1 MSIELVTEYLPYVDE
16 VFTTES
22 KKSLVTNDNF
32 SWDGSKT
39 IKVYKMTTAEMHDY
53 NRNGENNRS
62 RYGKVETLDATTQSM
77 TLKKD
82 RSFTFE
88 IDTLDMDETKGQL
101 AGASA
106 LARQIREICVPEI
119 DTYVYNVMCEN
130 AGNKPSAIELTEESI
145 YNEIISAN
153 CVLDDCEVPETNR
166 IMLVTPQI
174 YLLLKKC
181 KDITMETNIGNE
193 LRLKG
198 VIGIIDGIT
207 IVKIPANRV
216 PEDFG
221 FMIAHPVATVAPV
234 KLEDYNTHKNPP
246 GLSGTLVE
254 GRICYDAFVLE
265 NKANAIFYQAITNK
279 SISKK

>member
-1 MSIELVTEYLPYVDE
+1 MSIELVTQYLPYVDE

-39 IKVYKMTTAEMHDY
+39 IKVYKMTTAKMHDY
-53 NRNGENNRS
+53 NRNGENNGS
-62 RYGKVETLDATTQSM
+62 RYGEVETLNATTQAM
-77 TLKKD
+77 TLRKD

-106 LARQIREICVPEI
+106 LARQIREVCVPEI

-130 AGNKPSAIELTEESI
+130 AGNKPSAISLTHENI

-153 CVLDDCEVPETNR
+153 CVLDDNEVPETNR
-166 IMLVTPQI
+166 IMLVTPQV
-174 YLLLKKC
+174 YLLLKQC

-198 VIGIIDGIT
+198 VIGIIDGVT

-216 PEDFG
+216 PSDFG
-221 FMIAHPVATVAPV
+221 FMIVHPVATVAPV

-246 GLSGTLVE
+246 GISGTLVE

-265 NKANAIFYQAITNK
+265 NKANAIYYQAKTK
-279 SISKK
+279 